1 MDKVPTWLCWVVGI
15 NLLLTVVTLC
25 LVIVALNKNGF
36 RVSRWYARL
45 RRQGNPYLDFPVIR
59 APTTK
64 FPNF

>member
-1 MDKVPTWLCWVVGI
+1 MVHDWLLGL
-15 NLLLTVVTLC
+15 NLLLTIIILLRVFWLQNC
-25 LVIVALNKNGF
+25 DEEGF